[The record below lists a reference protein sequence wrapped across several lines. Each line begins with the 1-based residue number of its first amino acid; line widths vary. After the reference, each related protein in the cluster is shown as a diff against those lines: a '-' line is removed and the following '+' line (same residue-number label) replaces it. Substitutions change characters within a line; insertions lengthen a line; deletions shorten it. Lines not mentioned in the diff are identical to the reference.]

1 MISVG
6 SPGGGGDVIT
16 EGTSGKASG
25 GGDVITEGTS
35 GKASGDGD
43 VITEG
48 TSGKASGD
56 GESMVGVPVGV
67 VVLVESSIG
76 PCCVR
81 GTTGAAVV
89 GVVSVTGAE
98 VGGPW
103 ASWRIPQRFSAMR
116 TAMGTPHP
124 TNAISLRHRGI
135 GAAGSGCRLPAL
147 TPGARG
153 GA

>member
-6 SPGGGGDVIT
+6 SAGGDGDAIT

-25 GGDVITEGTS
+25 GG
-35 GKASGDGD
+35 
-43 VITEG
+43 
-48 TSGKASGD
+48 
-56 GESMVGVPVGV
+56 ESTVGVPASAVGV
-67 VVLVESSIG
+67 VVLVDSLGIG
-76 PCCVR
+76 RCWLG

-103 ASWRIPQRFSAMR
+103 ASWRMPQRFSAMR

-124 TNAISLRHRGI
+124 TNAISLRQPGVD
-135 GAAGSGCRLPAL
+135 AAGSGCRIPAL
-147 TPGARG
+147 QPGGRG